1 MCQVTSEKSQAP
13 QTESAAKK
21 KKIMI
26 LFFLKGGMCTK
37 HKEKKTLC
45 RAGRSEELRKFN
57 KKISHF
63 LKGGI
68 FRASAGFS
76 SPNLGLVS
84 LKKTRMVHWP
94 RTVV

>member
-1 MCQVTSEKSQAP
+1 MGQVTSEKSQAP
-13 QTESAAKK
+13 QTESATKN

-68 FRASAGFS
+68 FKA